1 MRRYKFLDKDGV
13 YKALNKL
20 RSAFLAAKDGKE
32 VDELI
37 KGILTPDERLKIGR
51 RILVSQCIDEEF
63 TYNQIRQ
70 TLRVGRQ
77 TVIEVQKAKNNH
89 PKCFEL
95 LSKRED
101 KVETEFGEKAYKMTG
116 NPKRFQ
122 KFPSYTG
129 YKRSDVER

>member
-37 KGILTPDERLKIGR
+37 KGMLTPDERLKIGR
-51 RILVSQCIDEEF
+51 RILVSQCLDEEF
-63 TYNQIRQ
+63 TYDQIRQ
-70 TLRVGRQ
+70 ALRVGKQ
-77 TVIEVQKAKNNH
+77 TVIEVQKFKNNH

-95 LSKRED
+95 INQRED
-101 KVETEFGEKAYKMTG
+101 KVEAEYGSNSHELFRNSVTW
-116 NPKRFQ
+116 KRYQ
-122 KFPSYTG
+122 TYTG
-129 YKRSDVER
+129 FKRSDVK